1 MPNGDYQCS
10 ETAFGVV
17 VHKKY
22 VALLGATEARD
33 FCVADGASVHLPIPR
48 SQEENDW
55 YKAASRLS
63 GHCKKLELRQKSFTG
78 GSPIVRGYCFDD
90 HTLKGVLIDFNY
102 VLDQF

>member
-55 YKAASRLS
+55 YKAAFEAMSRS
-63 GHCKKLELRQKSFTG
+63 GPDYWLGINDVYSEGKGSRSF
-78 GSPIVRGYCFDD
+78 Y
-90 HTLKGVLIDFNY
+90 
-102 VLDQF
+102 